1 MDALKVGLGSLF
13 RTSMTAMLDAIG
25 STTPKAIVASL
36 ESKVQSPQQL
46 ARQCVIDEGPETF
59 WKALTGSL
67 LAKVAKTVTPSIPEQ
82 VVIIPG
88 ELIGSLMHWLTA
100 TYQSLNKSGL
110 VAANYVSKQKT
121 VIKEF
126 FNKFIK
132 KPTEIFLKI
141 IGLDSVDEKHPM
153 VPFTRFIMSQA
164 ALFGLGTYVLKGHEG
179 ENIPGINVDHN
190 DSALTNFF
198 KTISYV
204 LVEQGTHI
212 ASQTMRYFIDYR
224 REFIKHG
231 GKPLAK
237 ALANVVNERTVPG
250 HMLSALTACL
260 STLGL
265 GKYLPKSAAAALG
278 EAPMKFFERIV
289 TLKLRRSTKHAKDNN
304 GNIVPGHRLTETGL
318 DWLNGF
324 IDFFDK
330 RFKPI
335 RESIINKMIAPVFK
349 PSNMSIEE
357 FRKELIESLDR
368 KKELLQVHNNN
379 NGNGNGLAAI
389 QVAGA
394 V

>member
-1 MDALKVGLGSLF
+1 MDTLKVGLGSLF

-67 LAKVAKTVTPSIPEQ
+67 LAKIAKTVTPSVPEQ
-82 VVIIPG
+82 LIIIPG
-88 ELIGSLMHWLTA
+88 ELIGSLMHWATA
-100 TYQSLNKSGL
+100 TKQSFNRSGS

-121 VIKEF
+121 VITEF
-126 FNKFIK
+126 FNRCIK

-164 ALFGLGTYVLKGHEG
+164 ALFGLGTYALKGHEG

-190 DSALTNFF
+190 DSALTNLF
-198 KTISYV
+198 KTIGYIA
-204 LVEQGTHI
+204 VEQGTHV
-212 ASQTMRYFIDYR
+212 ASQTMRYFIDYKD
-224 REFIKHG
+224 EFKDHG

-237 ALANVVNERTVPG
+237 ALANVVNERTIPG

-260 STLGL
+260 STLTL
-265 GKYLPKSAAAALG
+265 GKYLPKSTAAAIG
-278 EAPMKFFERIV
+278 EAPMKFFERVV
-289 TLKLRRSTKHAKDNN
+289 TLKLRRSTKTAKDQN
-304 GNIVPGHRLTETGL
+304 GNVIPGHRLAETGL
-318 DWLNGF
+318 SWLNGF

-330 RFKPI
+330 HFKPARI
-335 RESIINKMIAPVFK
+335 WTINNIIAPVFK
-349 PSNMSIEE
+349 PGNMKIEE
-357 FRKELIESLDR
+357 FRKELMDSLDR
-368 KKELLQVHNNN
+368 KKELLPVQSK
-379 NGNGNGLAAI
+379 NGNGLATNI
-389 QVAGA
+389 QVASA
-394 V
+394 AI